1 MRRFSGITAIV
12 IASVLVTTPV
22 AVAVAVHQH
31 GVHSPAAAA
40 APPHPAQAP
49 VNPPTATSA
58 RQADY
63 SPPAVAPPVVS
74 ASALAEQVRTA
85 VQNAEPG
92 SQVGVDVVDN
102 TTGQAIASLNANQQ
116 FYTASVVKLLIALD
130 AFHTA
135 NWQPDA
141 NTTQQ
146 VTQMLSYSDDD
157 IADDLW
163 DYNGGNNIVARMI
176 NLIGLHQTTQS
187 SDDTEWGETLMSPAD
202 AVTVYH
208 YLTTQVPEPA
218 RDIIVNAL
226 KNAAQTATDGTNQYF
241 GIPDGLP
248 GDTWAI
254 KQGWMSLDSSTTMN
268 TTGLVGSNMQYT
280 VVVMSSQPA
289 GIDWSTGGNA
299 LTAGVGVLRQDID
312 N

>member
-1 MRRFSGITAIV
+1 MRRFTGITAIV

-22 AVAVAVHQH
+22 AVAVVVHDQH
-31 GVHSPAAAA
+31 NAHVA
-40 APPHPAQAP
+40 APQSAQTRA
-49 VNPPTATSA
+49 NPTTATATEAAQEAS
-58 RQADY
+58 Y
-63 SPPAVAPPVVS
+63 TPAVAPPVVS
-74 ASALAEQVRTA
+74 ASAVAQQVQTA
-85 VQNAEPG
+85 VQNVEPG

-102 TTGQAIASLNANQQ
+102 TTGQTIASLNANQQ

-157 IADDLW
+157 VADDLW

-176 NLIGLHQTTQS
+176 TLIGLHQTTLS
-187 SDDTEWGETLMSPAD
+187 ADDTEWGETLMSPAD
-202 AVTVYH
+202 VVSVYH

-218 RDIIVNAL
+218 RDTILNAL
-226 KNAAQTATDGTNQYF
+226 KNAAQTATDGTDQYF

-268 TTGLVGSNMQYT
+268 TTGLVGPNMRYT

-299 LTAGVGVLRQDID
+299 LTAGIGALRSDID
-312 N
+312 S